1 MAIFSRKPSTPKAT
15 TPTPAHQVDIVRR
28 TEITVEEEWLSVNL
42 PSPAE
47 SDVPGD
53 TAPGD
58 IPQQDGLHQ
67 RSKTPG
73 RLG

>member
-15 TPTPAHQVDIVRR
+15 TPTRDQQAEVVRR
-28 TEITVEEEWLSVNL
+28 TEITVEEEWLSVYL
-42 PSPAE
+42 PSTAE

-58 IPQQDGLHQ
+58 IPQQNGLHQ
-67 RSKTPG
+67 GSKTPG
-73 RLG
+73 RLR